1 MRKQAEEK
9 ISDLESGVQVLGSF
23 KHFFFVSSKK
33 TIVIVPRQTFSCFSD
48 IKSKSQP

>member
-23 KHFFFVSSKK
+23 KHFFVSSKK
-33 TIVIVPRQTFSCFSD
+33 TIVIVPQQTFSCFSD

>member
-23 KHFFFVSSKK
+23 EHFFFVSSKK
-33 TIVIVPRQTFSCFSD
+33 TIVIVPRQTF
-48 IKSKSQP
+48 